1 MANFNYYCDVFTQ
14 TVIISGMKK
23 KNILLI
29 SANQFTIPYPV
40 YPIGLSY
47 ISSYLKSRLPEYDIR
62 IFDLVLNNINEL
74 IEYLKDFNPD
84 FIGVSLRNIDDV
96 NIYNNVKGDKKIL
109 QKIFLNIYANPV
121 ENKNIYS
128 V

>member
-74 IEYLKDFNPD
+74 IEYLKDFNPG